1 MRKRVFGYNLNRDRN
16 ERQALFRSLLSAL
29 IEKEGIET
37 TAVKAKAIRGTAEKL
52 ITKAKRG
59 TLNDRRIVKKTLLK
73 TPLVNKLFDQIAPV
87 FKNRN
92 GGYLMRVKLGRRYG
106 DDAPLVKLLFTEDI
120 PVFVKVVKEQN
131 LKTETMPV
139 VEKEIKEEK
148 PVKKTIKKAIKND

>member
-37 TAVKAKAIRGTAEKL
+37 TAVKAKAIRGAAEKL
-52 ITKAKRG
+52 ITKAKKG

-92 GGYLMRVKLGRRYG
+92 GGYLRIVKLGRRYG
-106 DDAPLVKLLFTEDI
+106 DDAPLVKLLFTEEI
-120 PVFVKVVKEQN
+120 PVFAKVVKEQN

-148 PVKKTIKKAIKND
+148 PVKKNNKKSN

>member
-92 GGYLMRVKLGRRYG
+92 GGYLRIVKLGRRYG

>member
-92 GGYLMRVKLGRRYG
+92 GGYLRIVKLGRRYG

-120 PVFVKVVKEQN
+120 PVFAKVVKEQN